1 MTRSDDY
8 TPALGRREWTG
19 LYDLAIALMTREGRW
34 RRALVAQC
42 APRAG
47 ETILDAGCGTGTLM
61 TLMARRAPGVHLIGL
76 DPDPEVLE
84 RARRRLAGAEVEFTR
99 GFARDADMI
108 GRARADKVVSSL
120 VFHQTPMAEKRAG
133 FKAMWR
139 ALRPG
144 GEVHIA
150 DYGLQ
155 RTALMRM
162 LFRQVQ
168 RLDGFENTEPN
179 AQGVLPELMREAG
192 FLDVAERVVIPTP
205 TGSISLYSAR
215 KPG

>member
-1 MTRSDDY
+1 VTRSEDY

-19 LYDLAIALMTREGRW
+19 LYDLAIALITREGRW
-34 RRALVAQC
+34 RSALVAQC
-42 APRAG
+42 APREG
-47 ETILDAGCGTGTLM
+47 EAVLDVGCGTGTL
-61 TLMARRAPGVHLIGL
+61 LALIAQRAPGARLIGL
-76 DPDPEVLE
+76 DPDPEILE
-84 RARRRLAGAEVEFTR
+84 RARRKLAGANVQLSR

-108 GRARADKVVSSL
+108 GHALADKVVSSL

-133 FKAMWR
+133 FQAMFR
-139 ALRPG
+139 ALRAG
-144 GEVHIA
+144 GEMHVA

-155 RTALMRM
+155 RTPLMRV

-179 AQGVLPELMREAG
+179 AKGVLPELMRDAG
-192 FLDVAERVVIPTP
+192 FVDVAESLVVETP

-215 KPG
+215 KPD